1 VQAKRYLIVT
11 ADDFGIGPTTS
22 QGILDLAGRGLVT
35 CSVLLV
41 NAPHAERAVRA
52 WRQAG
57 CPMELGWHPCLT
69 LDRPLLPPERVPT
82 LVGPDG
88 GFWPLGP
95 FVRRAC
101 LGRIDAQEVAAE
113 MNAQLA
119 RFTDLVGRPP
129 RVVNSHQ
136 HAQIFQPVGGVLLDL
151 LARQTPMPYV
161 RRIRE
166 PWRMLLRIP
175 GARLKRGLLTLL
187 GRRDARRQQ
196 ARGFPGNDWLAGI
209 TSPPWV
215 ADPQFLV
222 RWLSRVPG
230 RVVELAC
237 HPGYWDSSL
246 IGRDCTIADGGVQ
259 RRVHEFQRL
268 SDPSFL
274 EVCRSAGFTLVAP
287 AELSKV
293 LAPRPSHAA

>member
-1 VQAKRYLIVT
+1 VYANRYLIVT

-22 QGILDLAGRGLVT
+22 QGILDLAGRGLIT
-35 CSVLLV
+35 CSVLIV
-41 NAPHAERAVRA
+41 NSPHAERAVRA

-69 LDRPLLPPERVPT
+69 LDRPILPPERVPT

-88 GFWPLGP
+88 GFWPLGS

-101 LGRIDAQEVAAE
+101 LGRIEAEEVAAE
-113 MNAQLA
+113 MKAQVG
-119 RFTDLVGRPP
+119 RFIDLVGRPP
-129 RVVNSHQ
+129 TVVNAHQ
-136 HAQIFQPVGGVLLDL
+136 HAQIFWPVGGVLLDL
-151 LARQTPMPYV
+151 LSRQTPLPYV

-222 RWLSRVPG
+222 RWLGRVPG

-246 IGRDCTIADGGVQ
+246 IDRDCTIADGGVQ

-268 SDPSFL
+268 SDPSFT
-274 EVCRSAGFTLVAP
+274 EVCRSAGFTLVSP
-287 AELSKV
+287 TELSKIQ
-293 LAPRPSHAA
+293 APRPSHAA